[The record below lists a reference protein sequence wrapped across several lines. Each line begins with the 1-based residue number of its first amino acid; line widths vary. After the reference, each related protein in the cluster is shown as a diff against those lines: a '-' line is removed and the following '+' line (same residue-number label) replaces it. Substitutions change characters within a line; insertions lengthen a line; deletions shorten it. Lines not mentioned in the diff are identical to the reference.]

1 MSNGRTWD
9 ILVLKG
15 ESESVSIF
23 TSFISDFILGV
34 NTDSKSS
41 KVCLSENA
49 KENVENLLSQ
59 WQQKLKLH
67 ITWEVVEDANW
78 HLAWKD
84 NFTPVKVDDKIVV
97 VPDWDTNV
105 YDCKHVIKIKP
116 GMAFGTG
123 HHETTFLMLE
133 SMLVY
138 MQKGMSVI
146 DIGTGSGILAIA
158 SHQLGASDV
167 LGTEFDPVCEENFNE
182 NLKLNNIESNVS
194 YVPTNCLKWTDY
206 SQDIILANINRN
218 VIIDL
223 LPKLKNSHGT
233 IIISGVLITDEV
245 VISKLC
251 NDLNL
256 SVISRKTKGEWMCL
270 TLRKQCK

>member
-1 MSNGRTWD
+1 
-9 ILVLKG
+9 
-15 ESESVSIF
+15 
-23 TSFISDFILGV
+23 
-34 NTDSKSS
+34 
-41 KVCLSENA
+41 
-49 KENVENLLSQ
+49 
-59 WQQKLKLH
+59 
-67 ITWEVVEDANW
+67 
-78 HLAWKD
+78 
-84 NFTPVKVDDKIVV
+84 
-97 VPDWDTNV
+97 
-105 YDCKHVIKIKP
+105 
-116 GMAFGTG
+116 MAFGTG

-133 SMLVY
+133 SLLVY

-158 SHQLGASDV
+158 SHQLGASYV

-194 YVPTNCLKWTDY
+194 YVTTNCLKWTDY